1 MNTPGPSPDSPYPAD
16 ATGETPWSARQ
27 QRIVIAILCLL
38 AFALPTAVAYVTLQM
53 HERHEQ
59 TIAVAGSRKLALAL
73 ASSFD
78 RTVDAIDTLLAS
90 FPASLATQSPDD
102 VYQYLRDVQLP
113 AGVIQLSLID
123 RQGGFVASSLS
134 PPGKP
139 LDLSDRE
146 HIRVHLN
153 DDPNDRSVFL
163 SKPVKG
169 RISGTWS
176 IQFTR
181 ALRKDDGTLIAV
193 IVASYEISSFI
204 DFYERLRPD
213 GVGFI
218 ALIGDD
224 GVVRASAPSFDQ
236 LAGLPQTGVLPSVTT
251 TGGPVEGTMSGVDE
265 QGVRRTG
272 HFVRSGHYPF
282 FVLVASDDEAVLAQ
296 SHSFRL
302 GVIAMAVVLGLTLLA
317 FAAFGMR
324 HWKLQSAYR
333 EKTLQ
338 AIARQREAHV
348 LQAISRVPGITV
360 LHVEKG
366 QTTRI
371 GDGQQGEL
379 PDLIA
384 ERVATPE
391 FLTRL
396 EGDDSSVSIQHFSG
410 TEQEFEV
417 EVVVA
422 RLDETAGGTAERA
435 SGDIPTAVV
444 FAVDE
449 TAKRMEEHKL
459 YQMSKMASL
468 GELVT
473 GLAHEI
479 NQPLG
484 VIRLAANNAL
494 GGLRKGLPTEH
505 TLEKLERIIRQVD
518 RMKAIIDH
526 MRIFGRRSARIADPS
541 SARAA
546 IVGTTQVLG
555 TDMRLDGIELETG
568 EGEDVHV
575 DCAQEQLEQVLVN
588 LVLNARDAIRERRK
602 HDAEL
607 GGRIGITL
615 SRTVIDGQPHACLT
629 VADNGGGIPQAAL
642 DKIFQP
648 FFTTKPPGKGTGLGL
663 SVSFGII
670 RDYGGSI
677 SGANVGDGAQFT
689 ILLPEAA
696 ARPPA
701 GADGRDGRD
710 GSDGTQA
717 AA

>member
-1 MNTPGPSPDSPYPAD
+1 MNMPGIRPDSPSLAGEAGEMPWPAR
-16 ATGETPWSARQ
+16 PHRML
-27 QRIVIAILCLL
+27 IALLCLL

-59 TIAVAGSRKLALAL
+59 NLAVAGSRKLALAL

-78 RTVDAIDTLLAS
+78 RTVDAIDTVLNAV
-90 FPASLATQSPDD
+90 PVAIADQPPDEI
-102 VYQYLRDVQLP
+102 YLYLREAKLP
-113 AGVIQLSLID
+113 AGVIQLSFID
-123 RQGGFVASSLS
+123 RNGLFIASNLS
-134 PPGKP
+134 PPGKT

-146 HIRVHLN
+146 HIRAHLR
-153 DDPNDRSVFL
+153 DDPSDRGVLL

-176 IQFTR
+176 IQFSR
-181 ALRKDDGTLIAV
+181 ALRKEDGTLIGLV
-193 IVASYEISSFI
+193 VASYEISSFI
-204 DFYERLRPD
+204 NFYEQLRPD
-213 GVGFI
+213 GAGFV

-224 GVVRASAPSFDQ
+224 GAVRASAPGFDQ
-236 LAGLPQTGVLPSVTT
+236 LTGLAATGILPPPAAGPGTPAM
-251 TGGPVEGTMSGVDE
+251 PPEGTMSGVDDK
-265 QGVRRTG
+265 GIRRTG
-272 HFVRSGHYPF
+272 HYVHSSRYPF
-282 FVLVASDDEAVLAQ
+282 FVLVATDDAAVLDQ
-296 SHSFRL
+296 SRNFSL
-302 GVIAMAVVLGLTLLA
+302 GIIAMAVVLGLTLLA
-317 FAAFGMR
+317 FASFGMR
-324 HWKLQSAYR
+324 YWKLQSAYR
-333 EKTLQ
+333 VKALQ
-338 AIARQREAHV
+338 AFARQREAHV

-360 LHVEKG
+360 LHVERG

-396 EGDDSSVSIQHFSG
+396 NGDDSSVSIEHFSG
-410 TEQEFEV
+410 AEQEFEV

-422 RLDETAGGTAERA
+422 RLDEERGHGAEARR
-435 SGDIPTAVV
+435 SEIPTAVV

-494 GGLRKGLPTEH
+494 GGLRKGLPIEH
-505 TLEKLERIIRQVD
+505 TSEKLERIIRQVD

-526 MRIFGRRSARIADPS
+526 MRIFGRRSARIPDPS

-546 IVGTTQVLG
+546 IAGTTQVLG
-555 TDMRLDGIELETG
+555 TDMKLDGIELAT
-568 EGEDVHV
+568 EDGDDARL

-588 LVLNARDAIRERRK
+588 LVLNARDAIRERRRQ
-602 HDAEL
+602 DADL
-607 GGRIGITL
+607 AGRIEIAL
-615 SRTVIDGQPHACLT
+615 NRTSIDGRPHARLT
-629 VADNGGGIPQAAL
+629 VTDNGGGIPQAVL

-670 RDYGGSI
+670 RDYGGTI

-696 ARPPA
+696 AKPA
-701 GADGRDGRD
+701 IMAE
-710 GSDGTQA
+710 SA
-717 AA
+717 